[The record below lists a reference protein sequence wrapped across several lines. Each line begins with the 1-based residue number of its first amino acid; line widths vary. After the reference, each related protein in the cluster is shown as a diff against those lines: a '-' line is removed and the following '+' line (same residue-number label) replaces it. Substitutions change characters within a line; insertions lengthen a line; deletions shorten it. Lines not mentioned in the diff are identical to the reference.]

1 MLMLCMN
8 KNTLANKL
16 NSDLKKV
23 SNWTFQWKMSF
34 NPDSSKQAQD
44 VIFSQKLKKVP
55 HPPLV
60 FNNTNV
66 SQWKSQNHFGII
78 LDSKLTFEEPYKT
91 VLNKTNRTTGFL
103 GKLQNLLPIEA
114 LITVNKAFVR
124 PHLDCDN
131 V

>member
-34 NPDSSKQAQD
+34 NPDSSKQSQD

-66 SQWKSQNHFGII
+66 SQWKSQKHFGII
-78 LDSKLTFEEPYKT
+78 LDSKLTFEEHYKT
-91 VLNKTNRTTGFL
+91 VLNKTNRTIGFL
-103 GKLQNLLPIEA
+103 CKLQSLLSRQV
-114 LITVNKAFVR
+114 LIIVYKAFVR
-124 PHLDCDN
+124 PHLDCGN